1 MHGQLSTS
9 ATHLDELKVTL
20 PPLIGDTGQM
30 GVSLLTVA
38 AHHAAVI
45 VGILSQEALGAVVA
59 VNVDFSQCIVSG
71 RLLAAFLNPGL
82 QPGKQQLEPLKEG
95 RHCEVSRLPLEILR
109 TIPGL

>member
-95 RHCEVSRLPLEILR
+95 RHREVSRLPLEILR